1 MLLKHILLIK
11 YLQHHEIDKERWDE
25 CIRKSFNGII
35 YGYSWYLD
43 VVHPGWEALVTSDY
57 KTVMPLTGGKKLGFK
72 YLFTPFFVQQL
83 GVFSSSK
90 LTAEDV
96 LLFLKAIPQEY
107 KYWEVNLNTFNNI
120 AGNDFVYRPNLT
132 HELDM
137 IQDAES
143 IRKDYSD
150 NTKRNLKKAA
160 QQIMRV
166 VTNPSREEII
176 TLFRKNRGKDVHV
189 LQEMH
194 YDVLRKLLQATDGRG
209 RLHVRGVVNDKGELI
224 AGAFFIDAN
233 GKVVFLFS
241 GNSQEGKEKGA
252 MFMLID
258 DFIREN
264 ALKNLVLDFEGSND
278 PQLARF
284 YRGFGAKECV
294 YLQARY
300 NGLPWFIRWYKS

>member
-1 MLLKHILLIK
+1 MIK

-43 VVHPGWEALVTSDY
+43 VVHPSWEALVTSDY
-57 KTVMPLTGGKKLGFK
+57 TTVMPLTGGKKLGLK

-96 LLFLKAIPQEY
+96 LLFLKAIPQDY

-160 QQIMRV
+160 QQNMRV

-258 DFIREN
+258 NFIREN